1 MKLIINGE
9 EKQLSVQTLE
19 DVVEHFG
26 LQEGFVVTE
35 VDGEIIDRKN
45 WNSKSLVEGMQIEL
59 VHFVGGG

>member
-1 MKLIINGE
+1 
-9 EKQLSVQTLE
+9 LSVQTLE

>member
-1 MKLIINGE
+1 VKLIINGE
-9 EKQLSVQTLE
+9 EKHLTVQTLH

-26 LQEGFVVTE
+26 LHEGFVVTE

-45 WNSKSLVEGMQIEL
+45 WESKSLIEGMQIEL

>member
-9 EKQLSVQTLE
+9 EKQLSVQTLQ

-35 VDGEIIDRKN
+35 VDGEIIDRNN